1 MQNAIKFN
9 TMFHKYDI
17 KNAYEELLIFDE
29 KMDPL
34 LNVEIPFEAQGNW
47 DLPLM
52 VINFVVSQLESKKV
66 KISNK
71 EIRVKFNVNISLRK
85 SNSGYSFKM
94 IGIRSNVEKL
104 KKLLESRFLRWYQ
117 NRKKIVY
124 SKDIDDEIDVLHII

>member
-1 MQNAIKFN
+1 
-9 TMFHKYDI
+9 MFHKYDI

-34 LNVEIPFEAQGNW
+34 LNVEIPFEAQDNW

-124 SKDIDDEIDVLHII
+124 SMDIDDEIDVLHTI

>member
-1 MQNAIKFN
+1 
-9 TMFHKYDI
+9 MFHKYDI

-34 LNVEIPFEAQGNW
+34 LNVEIPFEAQDNW

-66 KISNK
+66 EISNK

-94 IGIRSNVEKL
+94 IGVRGNVEKL

-124 SKDIDDEIDVLHII
+124 SKDIDDEIDVLHTI